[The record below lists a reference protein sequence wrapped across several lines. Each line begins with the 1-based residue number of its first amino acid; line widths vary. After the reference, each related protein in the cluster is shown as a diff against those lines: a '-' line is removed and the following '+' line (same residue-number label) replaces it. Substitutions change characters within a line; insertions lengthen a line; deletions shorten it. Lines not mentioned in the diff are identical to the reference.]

1 MYLLALEMLECQ
13 TKGAE
18 VTMDISNRKQLILTK
33 IVALHTNSGDPVGSH
48 LLQEYLENLSVSTAT
63 LRNEMAQL
71 TAMGYL
77 QQPHTSA
84 GRVPTEMGYRY
95 YLNNLMRTSAPSVR
109 ERKSIAAEI
118 ATMDS
123 DPDKAAEMAAYSLA
137 RLSGLGAITTTP
149 VGSESQMSYYE
160 LVKIG
165 RYNTAVMG
173 VTNLGAIKSRVCR
186 TQDELS
192 APELA
197 SIQTA
202 INSTLRFV
210 SPADVSADVLQKTAS
225 MVRTEHSESA
235 AAVINTAAELL
246 KSSGDVMIF
255 KAGQRN
261 LLRFWEL
268 SDKVEQVVRLFEETD
283 GLAKLLSKDGDI
295 DCFVGS
301 ELGESFSSLSMVVG
315 RYRVAGGGH
324 GGLAI
329 VGPVRMDYTKIIPG
343 LRTFCSLMS
352 EKLVDR

>member
-1 MYLLALEMLECQ
+1 
-13 TKGAE
+13 
-18 VTMDISNRKQLILTK
+18 MDISNRKQLILTK
-33 IVALHTNSGDPVGSH
+33 IVALHTSSGDPVGSH
-48 LLQEYLENLSVSTAT
+48 LLQEYLDNITVSTAT

-95 YLNNLMRTSAPSVR
+95 YLNNLMRTTSPSSR
-109 ERKSIAAEI
+109 ERKSIADEI
-118 ATMDS
+118 SVMDS
-123 DPDKAAEMAAYSLA
+123 DPDKAAEMAAVSLA

-149 VGSESQMSYYE
+149 VGAESQMSYYE

-173 VTNLGAIKSRVCR
+173 VTNLGAIKSSVCR

-192 APELA
+192 AGELS
-197 SIQTA
+197 SIQQA
-202 INSTLRFV
+202 LNSVLRFV
-210 SPADVSADVLQKTAS
+210 SAADVSKDTLERAAA
-225 MVRTEHSESA
+225 MVDTEHREA
-235 AAVINTAAELL
+235 ARAVIDTAAELL
-246 KSSGDVMIF
+246 RSSGKVQIF
-255 KAGQRN
+255 RAGQRN

-283 GLAKLLSKDGDI
+283 GLAKLLSRDGDI
-295 DCFVGS
+295 DCYVGS
-301 ELGESFSSLSMVVG
+301 ELGEAYSSLSMVIG

>member
-1 MYLLALEMLECQ
+1 
-13 TKGAE
+13 
-18 VTMDISNRKQLILTK
+18 MDISSRKQLILTK
-33 IVALHTNSGDPVGSH
+33 IVALHTSSGDPVGSH
-48 LLQEYLENLSVSTAT
+48 LLQEYLDNITVSTAT

-84 GRVPTEMGYRY
+84 GRVPTELGYRY
-95 YLNNLMRTSAPSVR
+95 FLNNLMRTTAPSTR
-109 ERKSIAAEI
+109 EKKSIADEI
-118 ATMDS
+118 SVMDS
-123 DPDKAAEMAAYSLA
+123 DPDKAAEMAAASLA

-149 VGSESQMSYYE
+149 VGAESQMSYYE

-173 VTNLGAIKSRVCR
+173 VTNLGAIKSSVCR

-192 APELA
+192 AGELA
-197 SIQTA
+197 SIQQA
-202 INSTLRFV
+202 LNSVLRFV
-210 SPADVSADVLQKTAS
+210 SAADVSKDTLERAAAMTD
-225 MVRTEHSESA
+225 TEHREA
-235 AAVINTAAELL
+235 ARAVIDTAAELL
-246 KSSGDVMIF
+246 RSSGKVQIF

-283 GLAKLLSKDGDI
+283 GLAKLLSRDGDI
-295 DCFVGS
+295 DCYVGS
-301 ELGESFSSLSMVVG
+301 ELGEAYSSLSMVIG

-329 VGPVRMDYTKIIPG
+329 VGPVRMDYTKIIPE

>member
-1 MYLLALEMLECQ
+1 
-13 TKGAE
+13 
-18 VTMDISNRKQLILTK
+18 MDISSRKQLILTK
-33 IVALHTNSGDPVGSH
+33 IVALHTSSGDPVGSH
-48 LLQEYLENLSVSTAT
+48 LLQEYLDNITVSTAT

-95 YLNNLMRTSAPSVR
+95 YLNNLMRTTSPSSR
-109 ERKSIAAEI
+109 ERKSIADEI
-118 ATMDS
+118 SVMDS
-123 DPDKAAEMAAYSLA
+123 DPDKAAEMAAVSLA

-149 VGSESQMSYYE
+149 VGAESQMSYYE

-173 VTNLGAIKSRVCR
+173 VTNLGAIKSSVCR

-192 APELA
+192 AGELS
-197 SIQTA
+197 SIQQA
-202 INSTLRFV
+202 LNSVLRFV
-210 SPADVSADVLQKTAS
+210 SAADVSKDTLERAAA
-225 MVRTEHSESA
+225 MVDTEHREA
-235 AAVINTAAELL
+235 ARAVIDTAAELL
-246 KSSGDVMIF
+246 RSSGKVQIF
-255 KAGQRN
+255 RAGQRN

-283 GLAKLLSKDGDI
+283 GLAKLLSRDGDI
-295 DCFVGS
+295 DCYVGS
-301 ELGESFSSLSMVVG
+301 ELGEAYSSLSMVIG

>member
-1 MYLLALEMLECQ
+1 
-13 TKGAE
+13 
-18 VTMDISNRKQLILTK
+18 MDISSRKQLILTK

-48 LLQEYLENLSVSTAT
+48 LLQEYLDNITVSTAT

-71 TAMGYL
+71 TAMGFL

-84 GRVPTEMGYRY
+84 GRIPTEMGYRY
-95 YLNNLMRTSAPSVR
+95 FLNNLMRTTAPSTR
-109 ERKSIAAEI
+109 EKKGIQAEI
-118 ATMDS
+118 SSMDS
-123 DPDKAAEMAAYSLA
+123 DPDKAAEAAASSLA

-149 VGSESQMSYYE
+149 VGTESQMSYYE

-165 RYNTAVMG
+165 RYNTAVLG
-173 VTNLGAIKSRVCR
+173 VTNLGAIKSSVCR
-186 TQDELS
+186 AQDELS
-192 APELA
+192 SEELA
-197 SIQTA
+197 TVQAA
-202 INSTLRFV
+202 INSGLRFV
-210 SPADVSADVLQKTAS
+210 SAADVSSDTIQNIL
-225 MVRTEHSESA
+225 SA
-235 AAVINTAAELL
+235 APTDHPDAARAVIETAVEIL
-246 KSSGDVMIF
+246 KSSGDVRIF

-261 LLRFWEL
+261 LLRYWEI
-268 SDKVEQVVRLFEETD
+268 SDKVEQVVRLFEEND

-295 DCFVGS
+295 DCYVGS
-301 ELGESFSSLSMVVG
+301 ELGESFDSLSMVIG

>member
-1 MYLLALEMLECQ
+1 
-13 TKGAE
+13 
-18 VTMDISNRKQLILTK
+18 MDISSRKQLILTK
-33 IVALHTNSGDPVGSH
+33 IVALHTSSGDPVGSH
-48 LLQEYLENLSVSTAT
+48 LLQEYLDNITVSTAT

-95 YLNNLMRTSAPSVR
+95 YLNNLMRTTAPSSR
-109 ERKSIAAEI
+109 ERKSIADEI
-118 ATMDS
+118 SVMDS
-123 DPDKAAEMAAYSLA
+123 DPDKAAEMAAVSLA

-149 VGSESQMSYYE
+149 VGAESQMSYYE

-173 VTNLGAIKSRVCR
+173 VTNLGAIKSSVCR

-192 APELA
+192 AGELS
-197 SIQTA
+197 SIQQA
-202 INSTLRFV
+202 LNSVLRFV
-210 SPADVSADVLQKTAS
+210 SAADVGKDTLERAAA
-225 MVRTEHSESA
+225 MVDTEHREA
-235 AAVINTAAELL
+235 ARAVIDTAAELL
-246 KSSGDVMIF
+246 RSSGKVQIF
-255 KAGQRN
+255 RAGQRN

-283 GLAKLLSKDGDI
+283 GLAKLLSRDGDI
-295 DCFVGS
+295 DCYVGS
-301 ELGESFSSLSMVVG
+301 ELGEAYSSLSMVIG

>member
-1 MYLLALEMLECQ
+1 
-13 TKGAE
+13 
-18 VTMDISNRKQLILTK
+18 MDISSRKQLILTK

-48 LLQEYLENLSVSTAT
+48 LLQEYLDNLTVSTAT

-84 GRVPTEMGYRY
+84 GRIPTEMGYRY
-95 YLNNLMRTSAPSVR
+95 FLNNLMRTSSPSVR
-109 ERKSIAAEI
+109 EKKSMADEI
-118 ATMDS
+118 SVMDS
-123 DPDKAAEMAAYSLA
+123 DPDKAAEMAAFSLA

-160 LVKIG
+160 LIRIG

-173 VTNLGAIKSRVCR
+173 VTSLGAIKTRVCR

-192 APELA
+192 DLELA
-197 SIQTA
+197 A
-202 INSTLRFV
+202 IRQALNSSMRFV
-210 SPADVSADVLQKTAS
+210 SAADV
-225 MVRTEHSESA
+225 TEDILKNVASA
-235 AAVINTAAELL
+235 AGPGHSASAEAVAETAAELL
-246 KSSGDVMIF
+246 KSSGEVRIF

-268 SDKVEQVVRLFEETD
+268 SDRVDQVVRLFEETD
-283 GLAKLLSKDGDI
+283 GLSDLLSRDGDI
-295 DCFVGS
+295 DCYVGS
-301 ELGESFSSLSMVVG
+301 ELGESFDSLSMVVG